1 MLNNKIKRTTS
12 LAAAFF
18 ILTALCGCAGG
29 EKTAETAKSLPPQ
42 GDARYSALSNT
53 FCGWGFRRTDSRPEF
68 TPQQTEKKNKYNCIY
83 MGSEKEKALYLTFD
97 EGYENGYTSLILD
110 TLKEK
115 SVPAAFFVTGPYVK
129 GEPELIMRMAKEG
142 HIIGNHTVNHPS
154 LPSVSTVKEI
164 YDEVNELDR
173 LVYGV
178 CKQRCKYLRPPKG
191 EYSERT
197 LAITNDLGYI
207 NTFWS
212 LAYVDWKNDV
222 SAAEAEKNV
231 LSNLHNGCVLLLH
244 AVSKG
249 NADALANIIDKARTQ
264 GYEFKS
270 LDEY

>member
-1 MLNNKIKRTTS
+1 MLNNKIKRTISFT
-12 LAAAFF
+12 AAFF
-18 ILTALCGCAGG
+18 MLTALCGCTNV
-29 EKTAETAKSLPPQ
+29 EKTAETAKNMQPLD
-42 GDARYSALSNT
+42 DARYSALSNT
-53 FCGWGFRRTDSRPEF
+53 CCGWGFRRTDSRPEF
-68 TPQQTEKKNKYNCIY
+68 TPQQTEMMNKYNCIY

-154 LPSVSTVKEI
+154 LPSVSTAKEI

-249 NADALANIIDKARTQ
+249 NADALANIIDKARAQ